1 MNEHCVISSIAFIF
15 LVCNPRL
22 QEGRPLL
29 GWEDIWTR
37 LDGCLASRKMAS
49 LKRVTITFDPQ
60 PSDWDIL
67 KAEIEEK
74 FLGLKKLGRE
84 VILDA
89 VASRRF

>member
-1 MNEHCVISSIAFIF
+1 
-15 LVCNPRL
+15 
-22 QEGRPLL
+22 
-29 GWEDIWTR
+29 
-37 LDGCLASRKMAS
+37 MAS